1 MSNNI
6 LLYFCEKYG
15 YLTEYKNNI
24 INGRLNSLIS
34 KTYNKTLRKKL
45 CIKLENKKMNEL
57 LKLNFYIEYKY
68 PEITIYSYN
77 GKIIWQWYKHN
88 THIKIID
95 NIKQSIKYIL
105 IKTGKITDMLTIK
118 KELQI
123 NKYKKIHF
131 KENLDQY
138 TTNYVKFI
146 YSNIKNYLT
155 KFIITY
161 CKERYFIQFNCKYYS
176 FYIYI
181 IRYKYITY
189 NRYFTTLIFIPNKYE
204 LIYCSKL
211 FLVLN

>member
-6 LLYFCEKYG
+6 LLYFCEKYK

-77 GKIIWQWYKHN
+77 GKIIWQWYKYN

-95 NIKQSIKYIL
+95 NIKQIIKYIL
-105 IKTGKITDMLTIK
+105 IKTGKITDMITIK

-123 NKYKKIHF
+123 NKYKKIRF

-155 KFIITY
+155 KSIITY
-161 CKERYFIQFNCKYYS
+161 YKGRYFMQFNRKYYS
-176 FYIYI
+176 LYIYI

-189 NRYFTTLIFIPNKYE
+189 NKYFTTLIFIPNKYE
-204 LIYCSKL
+204 LLYCSKL